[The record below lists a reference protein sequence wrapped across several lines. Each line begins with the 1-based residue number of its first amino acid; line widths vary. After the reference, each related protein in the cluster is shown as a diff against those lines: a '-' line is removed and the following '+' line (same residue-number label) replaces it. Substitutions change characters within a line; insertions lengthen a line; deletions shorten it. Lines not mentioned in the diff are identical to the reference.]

1 VNDVQLTFVDAELN
15 QNELERAF
23 MRKVNELAPDVRR
36 TLAGE
41 PFSLYQQF
49 SPPQAV
55 WIKLSAN
62 KSILALKS
70 ALRGV
75 EPVIAKSIEDW
86 LKQWKLRASWCRVSA
101 YFTLQLWVENG
112 GTLYRDRLFHP
123 PPLKQM
129 KRLEPPSGLPR
140 YYVEEGRES
149 YRNRLTH
156 DLKRTLSENFPPSAL
171 AKVSQRNAFIDHIV
185 NQAVHKYCKAAEALQ
200 PLTES
205 TGRRQLDK
213 HLEWAVRVHV
223 KGDKQATIV
232 QELRRKGHKHEV
244 TPAAVSIAIKSILQ
258 DLCLI
263 S

>member
-1 VNDVQLTFVDAELN
+1 MVMDAELN

-49 SPPQAV
+49 PPPQAV

-62 KSILALKS
+62 KSILTLKS

-101 YFTLQLWVENG
+101 YFTLEVWAENDA
-112 GTLYRDRLFHP
+112 THYRNCLFHP
-123 PPLKQM
+123 ALHKPM
-129 KRLEPPSGLPR
+129 KRLQPPTGLPR
-140 YYVEEGRES
+140 YYVEDGRNYYVEH
-149 YRNRLTH
+149 LTEQ
-156 DLKRTLSENFPPSAL
+156 LKSLLEKFPATAL
-171 AKVSQRNAFIDHIV
+171 ATASERKAFIEHIV
-185 NQAVHKYCKAAEALQ
+185 DQIIENYCKPAEELQ
-200 PLTES
+200 PIVKPTE
-205 TGRRQLDK
+205 RRELDK
-213 HLEWAVRVHV
+213 HLEWTVRVFV
-223 KGDKQATIV
+223 KREKQAAIV
-232 QELRRKGHKHEV
+232 RELELRGSERGV
-244 TPAAVSIAIKSILQ
+244 TPAAISLAIKSILQ
-258 DLCLI
+258 ELHLGFL